1 MYHTLYVQVLTVMFL
16 FWNSVRIFTYIPTIM
31 KLLKK
36 DADVRSYSLATWG
49 SWVLSNLTFALML
62 LENNHGIP
70 DKMFIINMGN
80 TVMCFATCLI
90 IMKLKCKVQK
100 EKKQTSTQETIMPT
114 LQS

>member
-1 MYHTLYVQVLTVMFL
+1 MFL
-16 FWNSVRIFTYIPTIM
+16 FWNSVRIFTYVPTIM

-62 LENNHGIP
+62 LENNHGVP
-70 DKMFIINMGN
+70 DKMFLINMGN
-80 TVMCFATCLI
+80 TVMCLATSLI
-90 IMKLKCKVQK
+90 IMRLKCKVKK
-100 EKKQTSTQETIMPT
+100 EASTQETILPT

>member
-1 MYHTLYVQVLTVMFL
+1 MYHTLYVQILTVMFL
-16 FWNSVRIFTYIPTIM
+16 FWNSVRIFTYIPTIL

-62 LENNHGIP
+62 LENNHGVP
-70 DKMFIINMGN
+70 DKMFVINMGN

-90 IMKLKCKVQK
+90 IMKLKCRI
-100 EKKQTSTQETIMPT
+100 KKTKPEEAIAMMEAEG